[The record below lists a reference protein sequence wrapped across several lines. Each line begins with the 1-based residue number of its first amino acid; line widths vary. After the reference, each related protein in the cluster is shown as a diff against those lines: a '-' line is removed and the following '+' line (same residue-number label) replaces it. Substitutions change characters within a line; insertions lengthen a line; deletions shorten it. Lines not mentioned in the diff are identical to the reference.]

1 METGIRSLTA
11 SDLKT
16 VSSTNLETLGAV
28 GATADNRLFRYVY
41 ADATN
46 GLAIGKLGVAPAATA
61 NHVNRSLGS
70 TSPVAVGGKTV
81 TVAVG
86 ATAVTADQYAGC
98 YLVVRDG
105 TGKGQT
111 LRVNGNSSSAG
122 STDITVSLADPISTA
137 LLLSDSKVDLI
148 NPFYGVVAS
157 ATLSESVG
165 VAPITIPAGNY
176 GWVQTK
182 GIASVLADGIITK
195 GYGVVQST
203 SVAGAVA
210 ISAGNAATSQV
221 VGVAPEAT
229 VDTKYNQILLD
240 VK

>member
-1 METGIRSLTA
+1 METGIRSLTS
-11 SDLKT
+11 SDLKVT
-16 VSSTNLETLGAV
+16 STTNLETLGAV

-41 ADATN
+41 TDATN
-46 GLAIGKLGVAPAATA
+46 GLGIGKLGTAPAATA

-70 TSPVAVGGKTV
+70 ASPVAVGGKTV

-86 ATAVTADQYAGC
+86 ATAVTADQYAGG

-105 TGKGQT
+105 TGKGQV

-137 LLLSDSKVDLI
+137 LSLSDSKVDLI
-148 NPFYGVVAS
+148 NPFYGVVA
-157 ATLSESVG
+157 ATGLAQAVG
-165 VAPITIPAGNY
+165 VAPVTFAAGTY

-182 GIASVLADGIITK
+182 GIASVLADGVITK
-195 GYGVVQST
+195 GYACVQST
-203 SVAGAVA
+203 SVQGAVA
-210 ISAGNAATSQV
+210 ITSANAATSQL

-229 VDTKYNQILLD
+229 VDTKYTQILLD
-240 VK
+240 IK